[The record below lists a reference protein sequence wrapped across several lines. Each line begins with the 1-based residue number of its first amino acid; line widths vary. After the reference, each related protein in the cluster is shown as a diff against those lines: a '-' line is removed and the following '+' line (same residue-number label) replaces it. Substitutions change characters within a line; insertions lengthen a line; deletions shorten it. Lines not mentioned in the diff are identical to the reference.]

1 MNLSKADAVALAQ
14 GLAAGSAD
22 KCDVLVCPTPVYVD
36 AVSTAVA
43 GSHVAVGGQDVY
55 FEGNGAF
62 TGETSTAML
71 KDLCLLYTSP
81 SPRDRQ
87 KSRMPSSA

>member
-1 MNLSKADAVALAQ
+1 MNLSKADAV
-14 GLAAGSAD
+14 
-22 KCDVLVCPTPVYVD
+22 CPTPVYID

-71 KDLCLLYTSP
+71 KDLGCTYVILK
-81 SPRDRQ
+81 DRWLAFLPN
-87 KSRMPSSA
+87 K